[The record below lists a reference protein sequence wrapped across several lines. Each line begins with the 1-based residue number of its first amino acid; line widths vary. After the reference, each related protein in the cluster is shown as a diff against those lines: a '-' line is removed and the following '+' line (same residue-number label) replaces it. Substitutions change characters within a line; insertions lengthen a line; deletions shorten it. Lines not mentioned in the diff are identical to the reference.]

1 MIYIL
6 SIASKERCQLIK
18 SKTFSLKTVIKELD
32 FVSKTVMLQ
41 WNACIKED
49 LFLIAN
55 KSIEKIHVTCNTKEN
70 YQLFIGKKSTKSV
83 RQSKIITYQPKKFKN
98 QKLLI

>member
-18 SKTFSLKTVIKELD
+18 SKTFSSKTVIKELD